1 MVVLLISLSV
11 IKIPCANLS
20 VYFLD
25 NIVLHK
31 PCPLIKGT
39 FFKYIHRRARLS
51 VVFTNGTKNELGE
64 IFFVGSRLR
73 KLSKRC
79 LHFLQVHES
88 RARSGKI

>member
-1 MVVLLISLSV
+1 MVGVLYFSISYKNPVRL
-11 IKIPCANLS
+11 
-20 VYFLD
+20 FLD

-31 PCPLIKGT
+31 SCPLIKGT

-51 VVFTNGTKNELGE
+51 VVFTKNELGE

-73 KLSKRC
+73 KLSKHC